1 MAKEQD
7 KKGPTENKIPAPDQK
22 AEPSGSGEK
31 LKEEVEKAKGG
42 QVSPN
47 PEKSEIDVDSYT
59 VQVDTIPL
67 SVRIRDTGDYVLHY
81 NMALPEID
89 FVTKALLDETKRS
102 LVNEIQ
108 IETRNVMDPDKF
120 KDMRSKFLDRSK
132 EKLKNVLKHASD
144 EDITV
149 LSRILVNEMIGLGEL
164 EYLLSDGHL
173 EEVVV
178 NSSKDV
184 VWVYHKKHK
193 WLKTNVIL
201 QTEDIIMNYSA
212 RVAREVGREITHLE
226 PLLDAH
232 LVTGDRV
239 NATLFPISTIG
250 NTITI
255 RRFSRTPWTI
265 IHLIDPKQK
274 TISSEAAA
282 FIWLAIEYELS
293 VLVTGGTASGKTT
306 MLNALTPFLPANQ
319 RIISMEDTRE
329 LNLPNYLHWIPLT
342 TRPPTPRGEGEVSML
357 DLVENSLRMRPD
369 RIIVGEVRRKTE
381 TEVLFEA
388 MHTGHSVYGTFH
400 AQEAHEVVDRI
411 TSPPMSIPGIV
422 MGSLHLVVVQYINRR
437 TGQRRTFDVAE
448 LVKGEGDLPEINSV
462 YRWQPRSD
470 TIERISPSIRVM
482 EELEMFTGMNEREMW
497 DDVRGKKQI
506 LEWLLRRDIRD
517 VNDVGKIINEYY
529 MDKDTVLDL
538 IKHDKDIEI

>member
-1 MAKEQD
+1 MAGEQNRKNSKEISGTNQ
-7 KKGPTENKIPAPDQK
+7 KIQISD
-22 AEPSGSGEK
+22 SGEK
-31 LKEEVEKAKGG
+31 LKKEVEKTKVEEKP
-42 QVSPN
+42 VS
-47 PEKSEIDVDSYT
+47 EKSEISVESYT
-59 VQVDTIPL
+59 VQVDNIPVP
-67 SVRIRDTGDYVLHY
+67 VRIIDAGDYVLHY
-81 NMALPEID
+81 NISLPEID

-102 LVNEIQ
+102 LVSEIQ
-108 IETRNVMDPDKF
+108 IETRNILDPDKF
-120 KDMRSKFLDRSK
+120 KEMRNKFLERSK
-132 EKLKNVLKHASD
+132 EKLKNVLKHAS
-144 EDITV
+144 EDDIAV
-149 LSRILVNEMIGLGEL
+149 LSRVLVNDMIGLGEL

-173 EEVVV
+173 EEIVV

-184 VWVYHKKHK
+184 IWVYHKKHG
-193 WLKTNVIL
+193 WLKTNIIL
-201 QTEDIIMNYSA
+201 QTEEIIMNYSA
-212 RVAREVGREITHLE
+212 RIAREVGREITHLE

-274 TISSEAAA
+274 TINSEAAA
-282 FIWLAIEYELS
+282 FLWLAIEYELS
-293 VLVTGGTASGKTT
+293 ILVTGGTASGKTT

-319 RIISMEDTRE
+319 RTISMEDTRE

-369 RIIVGEVRRKTE
+369 RIIVGEVRRKQE

-400 AQEAHEVVDRI
+400 AQEAQEVIDRI

-422 MGSLHLVVVQYINRR
+422 MGSLQLIVVQYINRR
-437 TGQRRTFDVAE
+437 TGQRRTFEIAE
-448 LVKGEGDLPEINSV
+448 LVRGEGDLPEINSL
-462 YRWQPRSD
+462 YRWQPRGD
-470 TIERISPSIRVM
+470 TIERAFPSVRVK
-482 EELEMFTGMNEREMW
+482 EELEMFTGMTEKEMW
-497 DDVRGKKQI
+497 EDIEGKKQI
-506 LEWLLRRDIRD
+506 LEWLLRRDIKD
-517 VNDVGKIINEYY
+517 VNDVGKIVNEYY
-529 MDKDTVLDL
+529 LDKDTVLDL
-538 IKHDKDIEI
+538 VRHDKEIQV